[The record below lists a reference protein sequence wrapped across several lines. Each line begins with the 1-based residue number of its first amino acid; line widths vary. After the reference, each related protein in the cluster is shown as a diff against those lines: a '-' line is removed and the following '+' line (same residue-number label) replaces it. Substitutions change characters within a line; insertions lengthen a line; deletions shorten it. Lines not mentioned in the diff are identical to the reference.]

1 MKYPRHLKYKDSGI
15 EWLGEVPEGWE
26 IKRLKW
32 VCDAFPSNVDKKSYD
47 DGQPVSLCNYTDVY
61 YNESITP
68 ALNFMAATATTEQ
81 VIKFSLKS
89 GDTIITKDSETADD
103 IAIAA
108 YVPEDMPG
116 VVCGY
121 HLSIVR
127 PKGKVCGAFIKN
139 IFDSSYAKNKFA
151 VLANGLTRVG
161 LGQYALDNVEFPFPP
176 LEEQQAIAAFL
187 DTETARMD
195 ALIAEYETLID
206 LLKEKR
212 QALISQAV
220 TKGLHPDAP
229 MKDSGVEWL
238 GEVPEGWEV
247 KPMKRYGTI
256 RYGIGE
262 PPQYQSIGVP
272 LIRATNIHAGKLY
285 SEGLVYVDPKDIPGA
300 RIVWL
305 QPGDIIVVRSGA
317 YTGDSAIIPP
327 ELGESIA
334 GFDMVLRCNDVSA
347 MFVQYS
353 LLSNYLKSAQI
364 DLEKMRAAQPH
375 LNSEE
380 LGNCVLLTPPLEEQC
395 AIAAFLDAETARID
409 VLIKEAENGIRL
421 LRERRTTL
429 ISDAVTGKIDVRCVA
444 KTGAPVFVTNNK
456 GGTQ

>member
-220 TKGLHPDAP
+220 TKGLNPDVP

-238 GEVPEGWEV
+238 GEVPEHWRLYQT
-247 KPMKRYGTI
+247 KRLFRLVVEQAPDDNNEELLSIYT
-256 RYGIGE
+256 
-262 PPQYQSIGVP
+262 SIGVRP
-272 LIRATNIHAGKLY
+272 RKSLEEKGNKATTTNGY
-285 SEGLVYVDPKDIPGA
+285 W
-300 RIVWL
+300 IVRK
-305 QPGDIIVVRSGA
+305 GDIIVNKLLAWMGA
-317 YTGDSAIIPP
+317 IGLSEYDGVTSPAYDIFRRIKPLVPKYYSELFRCGIMFSEFRRHSRGIMDMRLRLYFEDFGQLVIPYP
-327 ELGESIA
+327 PPSEQMEIVKALELELGKMDELVANAEI
-334 GFDMVLRCNDVSA
+334 GIN
-347 MFVQYS
+347 
-353 LLSNYLKSAQI
+353 LLK
-364 DLEKMRAAQPH
+364 
-375 LNSEE
+375 
-380 LGNCVLLTPPLEEQC
+380 
-395 AIAAFLDAETARID
+395 
-409 VLIKEAENGIRL
+409 
-421 LRERRTTL
+421 ERRTTL
-429 ISDAVTGKIDVRCVA
+429 ISDAVTGKIDVRTSSVVDTSDIA
-444 KTGAPVFVTNNK
+444 
-456 GGTQ
+456 